1 MNHKKELFK
10 EHLFSLKEGQKIRL
24 SKILS
29 GESFEKFSSRNLQEI
44 TNELK
49 EIEILLDFIDG
60 NDFKKIIE
68 KGEKN

>member
-29 GESFEKFSSRNLQEI
+29 GESFEKFSSQNLQEI

-49 EIEILLDFIDG
+49 EIEILLNFL
-60 NDFKKIIE
+60 NSEDFKLIE